1 MKKREQKKFYKE
13 KSYSPLRP
21 LVDANKIKVNGK
33 PYNPKDKMHTNVYNK
48 FKERANSPSITQPQ
62 RQLADF
68 IIQNLAKTSDQL
80 GNNSQ
85 KQYGALDYVDLR
97 EKPYIDSKTKERM
110 DYYNGSLGKKKNE
123 QGIIL
128 SPSSTIKYP
137 LDTNPLNVLSH
148 EGVHSLDDS
157 YMRTHQNEVVDYLAK
172 NAPKNDDLL
181 KKLITDTQ
189 NILNEPAFSQGYT
202 YDGFFKDKISKSL
215 KNLKVRD
222 LQKAQQSLQQDRK
235 DDKDS
240 GDNLMA
246 FSEFPAFAIEKLY
259 TPWTPSPNPQANEF
273 LSNIMQGVQRNFQ
286 ELGLDNQQYS
296 DIIQAF
302 EDRINE
308 LNGQSNSQQLPL
320 INLLKKE
327 NQQQELQQ
335 KEEQDYKDI
344 QQQPILL
351 NAQQQNEYEGYKND
365 RSAFDDSPVLSPV
378 SWLKWRQQ
386 KQKEDGDIDDDPYS
400 SQHRK
405 PFADGGSVSGDYD
418 PYLNTYNYAPPLRLA
433 DYMDNQMPDPRYEDV
448 GYGDPYMPY
457 ANSYDTAGQQSSFRE
472 GGSVKEEDL
481 PRLADLIRRHGRN
494 GDTEL
499 AHINPIEAHILK
511 SLGGSGTINP
521 DTGLR
526 EYSFWKKPWKAIRS
540 VIGGGAGAVIG
551 NMIAPGIGGI
561 IGGALGQGV
570 QHAAR
575 GKSAL
580 GGALKGAGMGAALPS
595 VASGLGW
602 GASKLGASGFGSS
615 LSNYGSTNA
624 ILPTLGMGSSGGNN
638 GFFGLGGNNPY
649 VSGGL
654 SSAAALSSGMG
665 TGRGQGLG
673 VSSGDYAENYYNYM
687 LDRQKKQDNMGFTD
701 KLKDYLTEPKNL
713 LTLGTTAAQ
722 YLGRE
727 KPKSPEKIAEEER
740 RYRNASRKTIAE
752 VEADEALEAARA
764 DLQKKRKNK
773 RLDEDIKNMGSA
785 RRRVVSPEEF
795 ARTGRWLEY
804 MDEEGRPLRMK
815 GGGSAHSPY
824 AYLTEEIYYPTSPI
838 GYLSGDSGGQDDLI
852 DAKLSDGEYVF
863 DASTVSD
870 LGDGNNAAG
879 ARKLDSFRENIRR
892 HKRGGKVNLPPR
904 SKSLESY
911 LRG

>member
-1 MKKREQKKFYKE
+1 M
-13 KSYSPLRP
+13 
-21 LVDANKIKVNGK
+21 
-33 PYNPKDKMHTNVYNK
+33 
-48 FKERANSPSITQPQ
+48 
-62 RQLADF
+62 
-68 IIQNLAKTSDQL
+68 QN
-80 GNNSQ
+80 
-85 KQYGALDYVDLR
+85 
-97 EKPYIDSKTKERM
+97 
-110 DYYNGSLGKKKNE
+110 
-123 QGIIL
+123 
-128 SPSSTIKYP
+128 
-137 LDTNPLNVLSH
+137 
-148 EGVHSLDDS
+148 
-157 YMRTHQNEVVDYLAK
+157 
-172 NAPKNDDLL
+172 
-181 KKLITDTQ
+181 
-189 NILNEPAFSQGYT
+189 
-202 YDGFFKDKISKSL
+202 
-215 KNLKVRD
+215 
-222 LQKAQQSLQQDRK
+222 
-235 DDKDS
+235 
-240 GDNLMA
+240 
-246 FSEFPAFAIEKLY
+246 
-259 TPWTPSPNPQANEF
+259 
-273 LSNIMQGVQRNFQ
+273 
-286 ELGLDNQQYS
+286 
-296 DIIQAF
+296 
-302 EDRINE
+302 
-308 LNGQSNSQQLPL
+308 
-320 INLLKKE
+320 
-327 NQQQELQQ
+327 
-335 KEEQDYKDI
+335 
-344 QQQPILL
+344 
-351 NAQQQNEYEGYKND
+351 
-365 RSAFDDSPVLSPV
+365 
-378 SWLKWRQQ
+378 
-386 KQKEDGDIDDDPYS
+386 
-400 SQHRK
+400 
-405 PFADGGSVSGDYD
+405 YD
-418 PYLNTYNYAPPLRLA
+418 PYLNTYNYPYNTSDPYNLA
-433 DYMDNQMPDPRYEDV
+433 SDGDNQMPDSRYEGG
-448 GYGDPYMPY
+448 GYGDHDMFYSN
-457 ANSYDTAGQQSSFRE
+457 AYDTRGAQYAFKE

-521 DTGLR
+521 ATGLR

-561 IGGALGQGV
+561 IGGAIGQGA

-595 VASGLGW
+595 ALSGLGW
-602 GASKLGASGFGSS
+602 GASKLGATALGSS

-624 ILPTLGMGSSGGNN
+624 ILPALGMGNSSGSSGL
-638 GFFGLGGNNPY
+638 FGLGGSNPY

-654 SSAAALSSGMG
+654 SATTALSSGMG

-752 VEADEALEAARA
+752 IEADEALETARA
-764 DLQKKRKNK
+764 DLQKKQKNK
-773 RLDEDIKNMGSA
+773 RLEEDIKNMGSVQ
-785 RRRVVSPEEF
+785 RRVVSPEEF

-804 MDEEGRPLRMK
+804 EDEEGRPLRMK

-824 AYLTEEIYYPTSPI
+824 AYLMEETYYPASPI
-838 GYLSGDSGGQDDLI
+838 GYLSGNSGGQDDLI

-879 ARKLDSFRENIRR
+879 ARKLDVFRENIRK

-904 SKSLESY
+904 SRSLESY